1 MKKQFDVI
9 GMSCASC
16 QAHVDH
22 AVNKL
27 DGVTNCNVNLLTNS
41 MEVDFDET
49 KLSVEDII
57 KAVQKVGYDANLK
70 EENKTNKVTTSSKKK
85 KDYQLVK
92 LIIAFI
98 FMIVLFYFA
107 MGPMFNWP
115 QPFFFVG
122 DENAL
127 ILAFSQLLLTLPSLI
142 FYSHYFTSGFK
153 KLFKL
158 HPNMDSLVA
167 LGASASLIYGIVAI
181 FMIGYGLGHDDLE
194 LVHTYVHNLYFDSV
208 AMILTLVSLGKYF
221 EHLAKNKTT
230 DAISKLINLSPKKAS
245 VLVDG
250 KEVLKDVNE
259 VNIGDTIVIKQGDMV
274 PIDGKI
280 IKGNG
285 SFMEANIT
293 GESLPVY
300 KQNDDDVYAST
311 TLDAGYVQIQA
322 TKRYEDTS
330 FQTIVKLVEE
340 ASNSKAP
347 ISKLVDKIALW
358 FVPIIL
364 LIAIATFIGFIS
376 ASYPFEDAFNFAI
389 STLVIAC
396 PCALGLA
403 TPVAIM
409 VSVGKGAKAG
419 LIIKNAEIL
428 EHSSAIKTI
437 LLDKTGTITKGH
449 PSVTDIIY
457 FDEDKALIDRLIYSL
472 ETYSNHPLAK
482 AITSHFKDVKTLAI
496 KNFKMIEG
504 QGLNATY
511 LDEEIYLGNDRGLL
525 SIDRKKNETYS
536 HLQSQGK
543 TVLFLAKNKNILALI
558 AIKDEIK
565 EDAKQAIA
573 EFKKRGIEVIMLTG
587 DKEKSARA
595 IAKEVGIEKI
605 IAEVKPDEKKK
616 IVDETKA
623 KHLNKGLVAMV
634 GDGVNDAPALMSA
647 DIGIA
652 IGGGSDVAIESSDI
666 ILIKDSLLDVANVI
680 RLSRRTMITIALN
693 LFWAFIYNVVGVLL
707 ATGAFYP
714 SFGIKLTPMIGAL
727 CMSFSSVFVVLNAL
741 TINFFKIKKVEHKNN
756 EEITLERKEETPM
769 EKLTLIVTG
778 MMCEHCKM
786 RVAKAIEVLPEI
798 THVDISLTDGKTTIE
813 GNNLDEEKIK
823 AAIKEAG
830 YDVK

>member
-70 EENKTNKVTTSSKKK
+70 EENKTNKVATSSKKK

-98 FMIVLFYFA
+98 FMIALFYFA

-181 FMIGYGLGHDDLE
+181 FMIGYGLGHEDLE

-245 VLVDG
+245 VLIDG
-250 KEVLKDVNE
+250 KEILKDVNE
-259 VNIGDTIVIKQGDMV
+259 VNVGDTIVIKQGDMV

-300 KQNDDDVYAST
+300 KQNDDEVYAST

-496 KNFKMIEG
+496 KDFKMIEG
-504 QGLNATY
+504 QGLSATY
-511 LDEEIYLGNDRGLL
+511 LDGEIYLGNDRGLL

-536 HLQSQGK
+536 NLQSQGK

-623 KHLNKGLVAMV
+623 KHLHKGLVAMV

-756 EEITLERKEETPM
+756 EEITLERKEEKPM
-769 EKLTLIVTG
+769 EELTLIVTG

-786 RVAKAIEVLPEI
+786 HVSKAIEVLEGV
-798 THVDISLTDGKTTIE
+798 TSLDVSLKDGKTTIKGE
-813 GNNLDEEKIK
+813 HLDEAKIR

>member
-27 DGVTNCNVNLLTNS
+27 DGVINCNVNLLTNS
-41 MEVDFDET
+41 MEVEYNEKKID
-49 KLSVEDII
+49 VEDII
-57 KAVQKVGYDANLK
+57 KAVQKVGYDANVK
-70 EENKTNKVTTSSKKK
+70 QVSKNDKTIVTISKK
-85 KDYQLVK
+85 KDYQLIK
-92 LIIAFI
+92 LIIAFV
-98 FMIVLFYFA
+98 FMIALFYFA

-115 QPFFFVG
+115 QPFFFEG

-127 ILAFSQLLLTLPSLI
+127 ILAFSELILTLPSLI

-181 FMIGYGLGHDDLE
+181 FMIGYGLGHNNLD

-245 VLVDG
+245 VLENN
-250 KEVLKDVNE
+250 KEIIKDVND
-259 VNIGDTIVIKQGDMV
+259 VNIGDIIVIKQGDMV
-274 PIDGKI
+274 PIDGTI
-280 IKGNG
+280 ISGNG

-293 GESLPVY
+293 GEPIPVF
-300 KQNDDDVYAST
+300 KSSDNEVFAST
-311 TLDAGYVQIQA
+311 TLESGYVQIKA

-364 LIAIATFIGFIS
+364 LIAVATFIGFIS

-457 FDEDKALIDRLIYSL
+457 FDENKDLINKLIYSL

-482 AITSHFKDVKTLAI
+482 AITNYFKDEKTLPI
-496 KNFKMIEG
+496 KNFEMIEG
-504 QGLNATY
+504 QGLKATY
-511 LDEEIYLGNDRGLL
+511 LNEEIYLGNDKGLL
-525 SIDRKKNETYS
+525 NIDEHKNDIYTN
-536 HLQSQGK
+536 LQKQGK
-543 TVLFLAKNKNILALI
+543 TTLFLAKNKNILALL

-565 EDAKQAIA
+565 EDAKEAVN

-595 IAKEVGIEKI
+595 IANEVGIDHI

-616 IVDETKA
+616 IVDDVKA

-634 GDGVNDAPALMSA
+634 GDGVNDAPALVSA

-741 TINFFKIKKVEHKNN
+741 TINFFKIKKITHINN
-756 EEITLERKEETPM
+756 QKFLERKEETPM
-769 EKLTLIVTG
+769 EKLTLVVTG

-798 THVDISLTDGKTTIE
+798 AHVDISLTDGKTTIE

>member
-70 EENKTNKVTTSSKKK
+70 EENKTNKVATSSKKK

-98 FMIVLFYFA
+98 FMIALFYFA

-181 FMIGYGLGHDDLE
+181 FMIGYGLGHEDLE

-245 VLVDG
+245 VLIDG
-250 KEVLKDVNE
+250 KEILKDVNE
-259 VNIGDTIVIKQGDMV
+259 VNVGDTIVIKQGDMV

-300 KQNDDDVYAST
+300 KQNDDEVYAST

-496 KNFKMIEG
+496 KDFKMIEG
-504 QGLNATY
+504 QGLSATY
-511 LDEEIYLGNDRGLL
+511 LDGEIYLGNDRGLL

-536 HLQSQGK
+536 NLQSQGK

-623 KHLNKGLVAMV
+623 KHLHKGLVAMV
-634 GDGVNDAPALMSA
+634 GDGVNEAPALMSA

-756 EEITLERKEETPM
+756 EEITLERKEEKPM
-769 EKLTLIVTG
+769 EELTLIVTG

-786 RVAKAIEVLPEI
+786 HVSKAIEVLEGV
-798 THVDISLTDGKTTIE
+798 TSLDVSLKDGKTTIKGE
-813 GNNLDEEKIK
+813 HLDEAKIR

>member
-27 DGVTNCNVNLLTNS
+27 DGVINCNVNLLTNS
-41 MEVDFDET
+41 MEVEYDE
-49 KLSVEDII
+49 KKIDVEDII
-57 KAVQKVGYDANLK
+57 KAVQKVGYDANVK
-70 EENKTNKVTTSSKKK
+70 QVSKNDKTIVTISKK
-85 KDYQLVK
+85 KDYQLIK
-92 LIIAFI
+92 LIIAFV
-98 FMIVLFYFA
+98 FMIALFYFA

-115 QPFFFVG
+115 QPFFFEG

-127 ILAFSQLLLTLPSLI
+127 ILAFSELILTLPSLV

-181 FMIGYGLGHDDLE
+181 FMIGYGLGHNNLD

-245 VLVDG
+245 VLENN
-250 KEVLKDVNE
+250 KEIIKDVND
-259 VNIGDTIVIKQGDMV
+259 VNIDDIIVIKQGDMV
-274 PIDGKI
+274 PIDGTI
-280 IKGNG
+280 ISGNG

-293 GESLPVY
+293 GEPIPVF
-300 KQNDDDVYAST
+300 KSSNNEVFAST
-311 TLDAGYVQIQA
+311 TLESGYVQIKA

-457 FDEDKALIDRLIYSL
+457 FDEDKDLINKLIYSL

-482 AITSHFKDVKTLAI
+482 AITNYFKDEKTLPI
-496 KNFKMIEG
+496 KNFEMIEG
-504 QGLNATY
+504 QGLKATY
-511 LDEEIYLGNDRGLL
+511 LNEEIYLGNDKGLL
-525 SIDRKKNETYS
+525 NIDENKNDIYTN
-536 HLQSQGK
+536 LQKQGK
-543 TVLFLAKNKNILALI
+543 TTLFLAKNKNILALL

-565 EDAKQAIA
+565 EDAKEAIS

-595 IAKEVGIEKI
+595 IANEVGIDYI

-616 IVDETKA
+616 IVDDVKA

-634 GDGVNDAPALMSA
+634 GDGVNDAPALVSA

-727 CMSFSSVFVVLNAL
+727 CMSFSSVFVVINAL
-741 TINFFKIKKVEHKNN
+741 TINFFKIKKITHINN
-756 EEITLERKEETPM
+756 QKFLERKEETPM
-769 EKLTLIVTG
+769 EKLTLVVTG

-798 THVDISLTDGKTTIE
+798 AHVDISLTDGKTTIE

>member
-27 DGVTNCNVNLLTNS
+27 DGVINCNVNLLTNS
-41 MEVDFDET
+41 MEVEYDE
-49 KLSVEDII
+49 KKIAVEDII
-57 KAVQKVGYDANLK
+57 KAVQKVGYDANVK
-70 EENKTNKVTTSSKKK
+70 QVSKNDKTIATISKK
-85 KDYQLVK
+85 KDYQLIK
-92 LIIAFI
+92 LIIAFV
-98 FMIVLFYFA
+98 FMIALFYFA

-115 QPFFFVG
+115 QPFFFEG

-127 ILAFSQLLLTLPSLI
+127 ILAFSELILTLPSLI

-181 FMIGYGLGHDDLE
+181 FMIGYGLGHNNLD

-245 VLVDG
+245 VLENN
-250 KEVLKDVNE
+250 KEIIKDVND
-259 VNIGDTIVIKQGDMV
+259 VNIGDIIVIKQGDMV
-274 PIDGKI
+274 PIDGTI
-280 IKGNG
+280 ISGNG

-293 GESLPVY
+293 GEPIPVF
-300 KQNDDDVYAST
+300 KSSDNEVFAST
-311 TLDAGYVQIQA
+311 TLESGYVQIKA

-457 FDEDKALIDRLIYSL
+457 FDENKDLINKLIYSL

-482 AITSHFKDVKTLAI
+482 AITNYFKDEKTLPI
-496 KNFKMIEG
+496 KNFEMIEG
-504 QGLNATY
+504 QGLKATY
-511 LDEEIYLGNDRGLL
+511 LNEEIYLGNDKGLL
-525 SIDRKKNETYS
+525 NIDENKNDIYTN
-536 HLQSQGK
+536 LQKQGK
-543 TVLFLAKNKNILALI
+543 TTLFLAKNKNILALL

-565 EDAKQAIA
+565 EDAKEAIN

-595 IAKEVGIEKI
+595 IANEVGIDHI

-616 IVDETKA
+616 IVDDVKA

-634 GDGVNDAPALMSA
+634 GDGVNDAPALVSA

-741 TINFFKIKKVEHKNN
+741 TINFFKIKKITHINN
-756 EEITLERKEETPM
+756 QKFLERKEETPM
-769 EKLTLIVTG
+769 EKLTLVVTG

-786 RVAKAIEVLPEI
+786 RVTKAIEVLPEI
-798 THVDISLTDGKTTIE
+798 AHVDISLTDGKTTIE

>member
-27 DGVTNCNVNLLTNS
+27 EGVINCNVNLLTNS
-41 MEVDFDET
+41 MEVEYDE
-49 KLSVEDII
+49 KKIDVEDII
-57 KAVQKVGYDANLK
+57 KAVQKVGYDANVK
-70 EENKTNKVTTSSKKK
+70 QVNKNDKTIVTISKK
-85 KDYQLVK
+85 KDYQLIK
-92 LIIAFI
+92 LIIAFV
-98 FMIVLFYFA
+98 FMIALFYFA

-115 QPFFFVG
+115 QPFFFEG

-127 ILAFSQLLLTLPSLI
+127 ILAFSELILTLPSLI

-181 FMIGYGLGHDDLE
+181 FMIGYGLGHNNLD

-245 VLVDG
+245 VLENN
-250 KEVLKDVNE
+250 KEIIKDVND
-259 VNIGDTIVIKQGDMV
+259 VNIGDIIVIKQGDMV
-274 PIDGKI
+274 PIDGTI
-280 IKGNG
+280 ISGNG

-293 GESLPVY
+293 GEPIPVF
-300 KQNDDDVYAST
+300 KSNDNEVFAST
-311 TLDAGYVQIQA
+311 TLESGYVQIKA

-364 LIAIATFIGFIS
+364 LIAIATLIGFIS

-457 FDEDKALIDRLIYSL
+457 FDEDKDLINKLIYSL

-482 AITSHFKDVKTLAI
+482 AITNYFKDEKTLPI
-496 KNFKMIEG
+496 KNFEMIEG
-504 QGLNATY
+504 QGLKATY
-511 LDEEIYLGNDRGLL
+511 LNEEIYLGNDKGLL
-525 SIDRKKNETYS
+525 NIDENKNDIYTN
-536 HLQSQGK
+536 LQKQGK
-543 TVLFLAKNKNILALI
+543 TTLFLAKNKNILALL

-565 EDAKQAIA
+565 EDAKEAIN

-595 IAKEVGIEKI
+595 IANEVGIDHI

-616 IVDETKA
+616 IVDDVKA

-634 GDGVNDAPALMSA
+634 GDGVNDAPALVSA

-741 TINFFKIKKVEHKNN
+741 TINFFKIKKITHINN
-756 EEITLERKEETPM
+756 QKFLERKEETPM

-786 RVAKAIEVLPEI
+786 RVAKAIEALPEI

-813 GNNLDEEKIK
+813 GNNLNEEKIK

-830 YDVK
+830 YVVK

>member
-27 DGVTNCNVNLLTNS
+27 EGVTNCNVSLLTNS
-41 MEVDFDET
+41 MEVDFDEN

-98 FMIVLFYFA
+98 FMIALFYFA

-181 FMIGYGLGHDDLE
+181 FMIGYGSGHDDLE

-245 VLVDG
+245 VLIDG

-300 KQNDDDVYAST
+300 KQNDDEVYAST
-311 TLDAGYVQIQA
+311 TLDAGYVQIEA

-364 LIAIATFIGFIS
+364 LIAVATFIGFIS

-449 PSVTDIIY
+449 PNVTDIIY
-457 FDEDKALIDRLIYSL
+457 FDEDKDLINQLIYSL

-482 AITSHFKDVKTLAI
+482 AITTHFKNEETLPI

-504 QGLNATY
+504 QGLIATY

-525 SIDRKKNETYS
+525 NLDEQIKETYLT
-536 HLQSQGK
+536 LQSQGK
-543 TVLFLAKNKNILALI
+543 TTLFLTKNKKILALL

-573 EFKKRGIEVIMLTG
+573 LFKKRGIEVIMLTG

-595 IAKEVGIEKI
+595 IANEVGIENI

-623 KHLNKGLVAMV
+623 KHLHKGLVAMV

-741 TINFFKIKKVEHKNN
+741 TINFFKIKKVEHINIEK
-756 EEITLERKEETPM
+756 KEERPM
-769 EKLTLIVTG
+769 EELTLIVTG

-786 RVAKAIEVLPEI
+786 HVLKAIEALEGA
-798 THVDISLTDGKTTIE
+798 TSVDVSLKDGKTTIK
-813 GNNLDEEKIK
+813 GKHLDEAKIK
-823 AAIKEAG
+823 VAIKEAG
-830 YDVK
+830 YGVK

>member
-22 AVNKL
+22 AINKL
-27 DGVTNCNVNLLTNS
+27 DGVINCNVNLLTNS
-41 MEVDFDET
+41 MEVEYDEN
-49 KLSVEDII
+49 KISVEDII
-57 KAVQKVGYDANLK
+57 KTVQKVGYDANVK
-70 EENKTNKVTTSSKKK
+70 QVSKNDKTNVSVSKK
-85 KDYQLVK
+85 KDYQLIE

-98 FMIVLFYFA
+98 FMIALFYFA

-181 FMIGYGLGHDDLE
+181 FMIGYGLGHDNLD

-230 DAISKLINLSPKKAS
+230 DAISKLINLSPKTAN
-245 VLVDG
+245 VLEND
-250 KEVLKDVNE
+250 KEITKDVND
-259 VNIGDTIVIKQGDMV
+259 VNIGDIVIIKQGDMV
-274 PIDGKI
+274 PIDGTI
-280 IKGNG
+280 ISGNG

-293 GESLPVY
+293 GEPIPVF
-300 KQNDDDVYAST
+300 KSNDDEVFAST
-311 TLDAGYVQIQA
+311 TLESGYVQIKA

-364 LIAIATFIGFIS
+364 LIAVATFIGFIS

-428 EHSSAIKTI
+428 EHSNSIKTI

-449 PSVTDIIY
+449 PNVTDIIY
-457 FDEDKALIDRLIYSL
+457 FDEDKDLINKLIYSL

-482 AITSHFKDVKTLAI
+482 AITNHFKDEKTLPI

-504 QGLNATY
+504 QGLKATY
-511 LDEEIYLGNDRGLL
+511 LEEEIYLGNDKGLL
-525 SIDRKKNETYS
+525 NIDEKKNDIYTN
-536 HLQSQGK
+536 LQSQGK
-543 TVLFLAKNKNILALI
+543 TTLFLTKNKNILAIL

-565 EDAKQAIA
+565 EDAKEAIN

-587 DKEKSARA
+587 DKEKSAQA
-595 IAKEVGIEKI
+595 IAHEVGITHI

-616 IVDETKA
+616 IVDEVKA

-634 GDGVNDAPALMSA
+634 GDGVNDAPALVSA
-647 DIGIA
+647 DIGVA

-707 ATGAFYP
+707 ATGVFYP
-714 SFGIKLTPMIGAL
+714 SFGIKLTPMIGAI

-741 TINFFKIKKVEHKNN
+741 TINFFKIKKIEHKNN
-756 EEITLERKEETPM
+756 QKSKERKEEVTM
-769 EKLTLIVTG
+769 EKLTLIVVG

-786 RVAKAIEVLPEI
+786 RVAKAIKSLPDVTSVE
-798 THVDISLTDGKTTIE
+798 ISLEDGKTTIE
-813 GNNLDEEKIK
+813 GKSLNEEKIK

-830 YDVK
+830 YEVK

>member
-27 DGVTNCNVNLLTNS
+27 EGVINCNVNLLTNS
-41 MEVDFDET
+41 MEVEYDE
-49 KLSVEDII
+49 KKIDVEDII
-57 KAVQKVGYDANLK
+57 KAVQKVGYDANVK
-70 EENKTNKVTTSSKKK
+70 QVSKNDKTIVTISKK
-85 KDYQLVK
+85 KDYQLIK
-92 LIIAFI
+92 LIIAFV
-98 FMIVLFYFA
+98 FMIALFYFA

-115 QPFFFVG
+115 QPFFFEG

-127 ILAFSQLLLTLPSLI
+127 ILAFSELILTLPSLI

-181 FMIGYGLGHDDLE
+181 FMIGYGLGHNNLD

-245 VLVDG
+245 VLENN
-250 KEVLKDVNE
+250 KEIIKDVSD
-259 VNIGDTIVIKQGDMV
+259 VNIGDIIVIKQGDMV
-274 PIDGKI
+274 PIDGTI
-280 IKGNG
+280 ISGNG

-293 GESLPVY
+293 GEPIPVF
-300 KQNDDDVYAST
+300 KSSNNEVFAST
-311 TLDAGYVQIQA
+311 TLESGYVQIKA

-457 FDEDKALIDRLIYSL
+457 FDEDKDLINKLIYSL

-482 AITSHFKDVKTLAI
+482 AITNYFKDEKTLPI
-496 KNFKMIEG
+496 KNFEMIEG
-504 QGLNATY
+504 QGLKATY
-511 LDEEIYLGNDRGLL
+511 LNEEIYLGNDKGLL
-525 SIDRKKNETYS
+525 NIDENKNDIYTN
-536 HLQSQGK
+536 LQKQGK
-543 TVLFLAKNKNILALI
+543 TTLFLAKNKNILALI

-565 EDAKQAIA
+565 EDAKEAIN

-595 IAKEVGIEKI
+595 IANEVGIDHI

-616 IVDETKA
+616 IVDDVKA

-634 GDGVNDAPALMSA
+634 GDGVNDAPALVSA

-741 TINFFKIKKVEHKNN
+741 TINFFKIKKITYINN
-756 EEITLERKEETPM
+756 QKFLERKEETPM
-769 EKLTLIVTG
+769 EKLTLVVTG

-786 RVAKAIEVLPEI
+786 RVAKAIVALPEI

-813 GNNLDEEKIK
+813 GNNLNEEKIK

-830 YDVK
+830 YVVK

>member
-1 MKKQFDVI
+1 MKKQFDII

-22 AVNKL
+22 AVSKL
-27 DGVTNCNVNLLTNS
+27 DGVKSCNVNLLTNS

-49 KLSVEDII
+49 KLNIEDII

-70 EENKTNKVTTSSKKK
+70 DENNVSKEISSSKKK
-85 KDYQLVK
+85 KDYQLIK

-98 FMIVLFYFA
+98 FMIALFYFA

-142 FYSHYFTSGFK
+142 FYAHYFTSGFK

-181 FMIGYGLGHDDLE
+181 FMIGYGLGHGDLD

-230 DAISKLINLSPKKAS
+230 DAISKLINLSPKKAN
-245 VLVDG
+245 VLEND
-250 KEVLKDVNE
+250 KEIVKDVNE
-259 VNIGDTIVIKQGDMV
+259 VGIGDIIVIKQGDMV

-293 GESLPVY
+293 GESIPVY
-300 KQNDDDVYAST
+300 KQNDDEVFAST
-311 TLDAGYVQIQA
+311 TLESGYVHIKA
-322 TKRYEDTS
+322 TKKYEDTS

-364 LIAIATFIGFIS
+364 LISIATFIGFIS

-449 PSVTDIIY
+449 PNVTDIIY
-457 FDEDKALIDRLIYSL
+457 FDEDKDLINQLIYSL

-482 AITSHFKDVKTLAI
+482 AITTHFKDEETLPI

-504 QGLNATY
+504 QGLIATY
-511 LDEEIYLGNDRGLL
+511 IDEEIYLGNDRGLL
-525 SIDRKKNETYS
+525 NLDEQIKETYLT
-536 HLQSQGK
+536 LQSQGK
-543 TVLFLAKNKNILALI
+543 TTLFLTKNKKILALL

-573 EFKKRGIEVIMLTG
+573 LFKKRGIEVIMLTG

-595 IAKEVGIEKI
+595 IANEVGIENI

-623 KHLNKGLVAMV
+623 KHFNKGLVAMV

-741 TINFFKIKKVEHKNN
+741 TINFFKIKKVEHIN
-756 EEITLERKEETPM
+756 IERKEERPM
-769 EKLTLIVTG
+769 EELTLIVTG

-786 RVAKAIEVLPEI
+786 HVLKAIEALEGV
-798 THVDISLTDGKTTIE
+798 TSVDVSLKDGKTTIKGE
-813 GNNLDEEKIK
+813 HLDEAKIK
-823 AAIKEAG
+823 VAIKEAG
-830 YDVK
+830 YGVK

>member
-27 DGVTNCNVNLLTNS
+27 DGVINCNVNLLTNS
-41 MEVDFDET
+41 MEVEYDE
-49 KLSVEDII
+49 KKIDVEDII
-57 KAVQKVGYDANLK
+57 KAVQKVGYDANVK
-70 EENKTNKVTTSSKKK
+70 QVSKNDKTIVTISKK
-85 KDYQLVK
+85 KDYQLIK
-92 LIIAFI
+92 LIIAFV
-98 FMIVLFYFA
+98 FMIALFYFA

-115 QPFFFVG
+115 QPFFFEG

-127 ILAFSQLLLTLPSLI
+127 ILAFSELILTLPSLI

-181 FMIGYGLGHDDLE
+181 IMIGYGLGHNNLD

-245 VLVDG
+245 VLENN
-250 KEVLKDVNE
+250 KEIIKDVND
-259 VNIGDTIVIKQGDMV
+259 VNIGDIIVIKQGDMV
-274 PIDGKI
+274 PIDGTI
-280 IKGNG
+280 ISGNG

-293 GESLPVY
+293 GEPIPVF
-300 KQNDDDVYAST
+300 KSRDNEVFAST
-311 TLDAGYVQIQA
+311 TLESGYVQIKA

-457 FDEDKALIDRLIYSL
+457 FDEDKDLINKLIYSL

-482 AITSHFKDVKTLAI
+482 AITNYFKDEKTLPI
-496 KNFKMIEG
+496 KNFEMIEG
-504 QGLNATY
+504 QGLKATY
-511 LDEEIYLGNDRGLL
+511 LNEEIYLGNDKGLL
-525 SIDRKKNETYS
+525 NIDENKNDIYTN
-536 HLQSQGK
+536 LQKQGK
-543 TVLFLAKNKNILALI
+543 TTLFLAKNKNILALL

-565 EDAKQAIA
+565 EDAKEAIN

-595 IAKEVGIEKI
+595 IANEVGIDHI

-616 IVDETKA
+616 IVDDVKA

-634 GDGVNDAPALMSA
+634 GDGVNDAPALVSA

-693 LFWAFIYNVVGVLL
+693 LFWAFIYNVVGILF

-741 TINFFKIKKVEHKNN
+741 TINFFKIKKITHINN
-756 EEITLERKEETPM
+756 QKILERKEETHM

-786 RVAKAIEVLPEI
+786 RVTKAIEALPEI
-798 THVDISLTDGKTTIE
+798 AHVDISLTDGKTTIE

-823 AAIKEAG
+823 VAIKEAG
-830 YDVK
+830 YVVK

>member
-27 DGVTNCNVNLLTNS
+27 EGVINCNVNLLTNS
-41 MEVDFDET
+41 MEVEYDE
-49 KLSVEDII
+49 KKIDVEDII
-57 KAVQKVGYDANLK
+57 KAVQKVGYDANVK
-70 EENKTNKVTTSSKKK
+70 QVNKNDKTIVTISKK
-85 KDYQLVK
+85 KDYQLIK
-92 LIIAFI
+92 LIIAFV
-98 FMIVLFYFA
+98 FMIALFYFA

-115 QPFFFVG
+115 QPFFFEG
-122 DENAL
+122 DKNAL
-127 ILAFSQLLLTLPSLI
+127 ILAFSELILTLPSLI

-181 FMIGYGLGHDDLE
+181 FMIGYGLGHNNLD

-245 VLVDG
+245 VLENN
-250 KEVLKDVNE
+250 KEIIKDVND
-259 VNIGDTIVIKQGDMV
+259 VNIGDIIVIKQGDMV
-274 PIDGKI
+274 PIDGTI
-280 IKGNG
+280 ISGNG

-293 GESLPVY
+293 GEPIPVF
-300 KQNDDDVYAST
+300 KSSDNEVFAST
-311 TLDAGYVQIQA
+311 TLESGYVQIKA

-364 LIAIATFIGFIS
+364 LIAIVTFIGFIS

-457 FDEDKALIDRLIYSL
+457 FDEDKDLINKLIYSL

-482 AITSHFKDVKTLAI
+482 AITNYFKDEKTLPI
-496 KNFKMIEG
+496 KNFEMIEG
-504 QGLNATY
+504 QGLKATY
-511 LDEEIYLGNDRGLL
+511 LNEEIYLGNDKGLL
-525 SIDRKKNETYS
+525 NIDENKNDIYTN
-536 HLQSQGK
+536 LQKQGK
-543 TVLFLAKNKNILALI
+543 TTLFLAKNKNILALL

-565 EDAKQAIA
+565 EDAKEAIS

-595 IAKEVGIEKI
+595 IANEVGIDHI

-616 IVDETKA
+616 IVDDVKA

-634 GDGVNDAPALMSA
+634 GDGVNDAPALVSA

-693 LFWAFIYNVVGVLL
+693 LFWAFIYNVVGILL

-727 CMSFSSVFVVLNAL
+727 CMSFSSVFVVINAL
-741 TINFFKIKKVEHKNN
+741 TINFFKIKKITQINN
-756 EEITLERKEETPM
+756 QKFLERKEETPM

-830 YDVK
+830 YVVK